1 MYDITK
7 TSVQITIESK
17 CIAVN
22 DEEYI
27 VKDLV
32 IPNNLPSGLSQILWF
47 PHIHCYFGAD
57 GRTDLEITQSNWDK
71 WVQPFVDQ
79 WQIAKDAHDQE
90 VAEAN
95 SFPVRQAKALVQL
108 NEDFETVKERS
119 HIKSSL
125 GFTVDANQTANE
137 NVNGLLIT
145 IGDTETVQFC
155 DYNNQFHE
163 LTKADLETLQT
174 EIIQNAQN
182 LYQQKWVYR
191 TQIEAATDNEGLD
204 AVVAAISF
212 SYMDFT
218 PPAEEPTGD
227 GEQAAETDQ
236 SAEQTE

>member
-1 MYDITK
+1 MFDINSTTVEVFAESGYVVVNSERYK
-7 TSVQITIESK
+7 IENFTIPSVFTGQLGTL
-17 CIAVN
+17 A
-22 DEEYI
+22 
-27 VKDLV
+27 
-32 IPNNLPSGLSQILWF
+32 WF
-47 PHIHCYFGAD
+47 PHTRFYFINGQKI
-57 GRTDLEITQSNWDK
+57 DLECTQENWDK
-71 WVQPFVDQ
+71 YVQPFVDM

-145 IGDTETVQFC
+145 IGDNETVQFC
-155 DYNNQFHE
+155 DYNNQFHA

-191 TQIEAATDNEGLD
+191 TQIESATDNEGLD